1 LRSLDQWSDLRAS
14 CRHCSSAL
22 VCFTRT
28 IGLVVLVVRTYS
40 RMLKVEGALMEN
52 QSLRANG
59 SVRFFKP
66 FLPFDNLLFFPTAMI
81 ATVWGK
87 GRDWW

>member
-1 LRSLDQWSDLRAS
+1 
-14 CRHCSSAL
+14 
-22 VCFTRT
+22 
-28 IGLVVLVVRTYS
+28 
-40 RMLKVEGALMEN
+40 MLKVEGALMEN

>member
-1 LRSLDQWSDLRAS
+1 
-14 CRHCSSAL
+14 
-22 VCFTRT
+22 
-28 IGLVVLVVRTYS
+28 
-40 RMLKVEGALMEN
+40 MLKVEGALMEN

-87 GRDWW
+87 VETGGDGSNALMSCAGDFPPLPSGWCGMTLASLGGA